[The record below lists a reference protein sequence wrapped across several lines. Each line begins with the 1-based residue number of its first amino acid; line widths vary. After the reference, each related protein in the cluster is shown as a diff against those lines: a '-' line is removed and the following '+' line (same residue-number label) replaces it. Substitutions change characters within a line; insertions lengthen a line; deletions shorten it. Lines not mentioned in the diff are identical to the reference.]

1 MSFLS
6 KAQQLAAQLTALEKD
21 EEQLR
26 LEREAEPRGG
36 GWAWVVSGQAPPPLP
51 RPRSG
56 IAVPIEASRI
66 DGRTNISRRGCR
78 CNCMDMGVLKW
89 ME

>member
-36 GWAWVVSGQAPPPLP
+36 GWAWVVSGQAPPSPGL
-51 RPRSG
+51 G
-56 IAVPIEASRI
+56 QASPCQSKPAALMV
-66 DGRTNISRRGCR
+66 GRTSLAGGAGAIVWTWGC
-78 CNCMDMGVLKW
+78 
-89 ME
+89 